1 MLWKTDPTFYP
12 SPKLAMQAPAEKLA
26 YVAALNAN
34 GGDRPDAL
42 VVVDVD
48 HGSDKYGQ
56 IVGRVDMPNVGD
68 ELHHFGWNAC
78 SSALCPYAP
87 HPHVE
92 RRYLI
97 VPGLRSSRIHVI
109 DTKENPKQPKIIK
122 VIEPK
127 DVERTGYSRPHTV
140 HCGPDGIYLSALGSP
155 GGDGPGG
162 IFALDH
168 DNFEPL
174 GRWEVD
180 RGPQYFGYDFAWH
193 LGYDI
198 AVTSEWGTP
207 NMVEN
212 GVNPELLLGGK
223 YGHSLHIW
231 DLRKRRHIQSL
242 DLGAEQQ
249 MVLELRAAHDP
260 TKAYGFV
267 GVVTSLKDL
276 SSSIWLWHRP
286 KGASN
291 GGSNG
296 NSNGKFEIKKVIE
309 IPAEPADPSQ
319 LPPLLQGFKAVPP
332 LLTDINLSVD
342 DRFLYASCWGTGEMR
357 QYDVSDP
364 FNPKLIGS
372 VHIGGI
378 VRRASH
384 PARPGEPLNGGPQM
398 VEVSRDG
405 RRVYFTNSLYAAWD
419 KQFYPEGIRGWM
431 VKLDVAQDGGI
442 QLDQKLFTEF
452 GDLRPHQVKLQG
464 GDASSDFYCYP

>member
-1 MLWKTDPTFYP
+1 MLFKADPTFYP
-12 SPKLAMQAPAEKLA
+12 SPKLAMQAPKENLA

-34 GGDRPDAL
+34 GAGKPDAL

-48 HGSDKYGQ
+48 PQSKSYGE

-78 SSALCPYAP
+78 SSALCPYSA

-92 RRYLI
+92 RRYLV
-97 VPGLRSSRIHVI
+97 VPGLRSSRIHI
-109 DTKENPKQPKIIK
+109 LDTKPDPRQPKIVK

-127 DVERTGYSRPHTV
+127 ELGDRTGYSRPHTL
-140 HCGPDGIYLSALGSP
+140 HCGPDGIYVSALGSP
-155 GGDGPGG
+155 TGDGPGG

-168 DNFEPL
+168 YTFEPL

-193 LGYDI
+193 LGHDT

-212 GVNPELLLGGK
+212 GVNPELLLAGK
-223 YGHSLHIW
+223 YGHSLHFW
-231 DLRKRRHIQSL
+231 DLRKRRHLQSV

-249 MVLELRAAHDP
+249 MVLELRPAHDP
-260 TKAYGFV
+260 TKAWGFV
-267 GVVTSLKDL
+267 GVVVSLKDL
-276 SSSIWLWHRP
+276 SSSIWLWYRENESW
-286 KGASN
+286 AV
-291 GGSNG
+291 
-296 NSNGKFEIKKVIE
+296 KKIIE
-309 IPAEPADPSQ
+309 IPAEPADPDS
-319 LPPLLQGFKAVPP
+319 LPPLLKGFKAVPP

-342 DRFLYASCWGTGEMR
+342 DRYLYASCWGTGEIL

-364 FNPKLIGS
+364 FHPKQTGS
-372 VHIGGI
+372 VRLGGI
-378 VRRASH
+378 VKRNAH
-384 PARPGEPLNGGPQM
+384 PANPKQPLNGGPQM

-405 RRVYFTNSLYAAWD
+405 QRVYFTNSLYVAWD
-419 KQFYPEGIRGWM
+419 KQFYPDGIDGWM
-431 VKLDVAQDGGI
+431 VKLDVGRNGGI
-442 QLDQKLFTEF
+442 QPDPDFFVKF
-452 GDLRPHQVKLQG
+452 GDLRSHQVRLEG

>member
-1 MLWKTDPTFYP
+1 MLFKADPTFYP
-12 SPKLAMQAPAEKLA
+12 SPKLAAQAPAEKLA

-34 GGDRPDAL
+34 GGGKPDAL
-42 VVVDVD
+42 AVVDVD
-48 HGSDKYGQ
+48 PQSKKYGAV
-56 IVGRVDMPNVGD
+56 VGQVEMPNAGD

-97 VPGLRSSRIHVI
+97 VPGLRSSRIHVL
-109 DTKENPKQPKIIK
+109 DTKPDPERPKIVK
-122 VIEPK
+122 VIEPQS
-127 DVERTGYSRPHTV
+127 VHERTGYSRPHTV
-140 HCGPDGIYLSALGSP
+140 HCGPDGIYVSALGSP
-155 GGDGPGG
+155 SGDGPGG

-168 DNFEPL
+168 DSFEPL
-174 GRWEVD
+174 GRWEVE
-180 RGPQYFGYDFAWH
+180 RGPQQFGYDFAWH

-212 GVNPELLLGGK
+212 GVNPDLLLAGK
-223 YGHSLHIW
+223 YGHQLHIW
-231 DLRKRRHIQSL
+231 DLRKRRHLQVL
-242 DLGAEQQ
+242 DLGPEQQ
-249 MVLELRAAHDP
+249 MVLELRPAHDP

-267 GVVTSLKDL
+267 GVVTSLIDL
-276 SSSIWLWHRP
+276 SSSIWLWH
-286 KGASN
+286 KTN
-291 GGSNG
+291 GS
-296 NSNGKFEIKKVIE
+296 SNGKFEIKKVIE
-309 IPAEPADPSQ
+309 IPAEPADPAQ

-364 FNPKLIGS
+364 FKPKLVGS

-378 VRRASH
+378 VRRAPH
-384 PARPGEPLNGGPQM
+384 PARPNEPLNGGPQM
-398 VEVSRDG
+398 VELSRDG
-405 RRVYFTNSLYAAWD
+405 KRVFFTNSLYAAWD

-431 VKLDVAQDGGI
+431 VKLDVAANGGI
-442 QLDQKLFTEF
+442 QFDPKLFVEF
-452 GDLRPHQVKLQG
+452 GDLRPHQVRLQG